1 MDPVLELDKTF
12 LVPGSN
18 IVSELSDVGVEG
30 SIRVLLPSFFKSLLV
45 IWVLNPHGFE
55 LKCLVL
61 LFGCLEV

>member
-12 LVPGSN
+12 LVPDSN

-45 IWVLNPHGFE
+45 IWVLHPHGF
-55 LKCLVL
+55 
-61 LFGCLEV
+61 